1 MDQLRRQPEN
11 VIFTNTSP
19 LIIVRPYH
27 RLPQDT
33 YTMSSSAQLSTSRRL
48 QDLLLQLQSF
58 EEGTY
63 KAKDI
68 QERTALYLAN
78 ERQSPSALHAKVWK
92 TVPTTFL
99 QLVATADESY
109 VMSLA
114 SVAAL
119 ESIHQTN
126 VEPKK
131 IERRRRM
138 LEIMLMCI
146 IGSCDLSENRME
158 MIRLAKEDQTEYLE
172 NQEESRVGQSEKQRT
187 ASCRQKAHLRS
198 KAMEAIRRRF
208 KEFEETPTNE
218 RHDSGDYEGV
228 GCGKQPQ
235 YNDTHPSNVGDCP
248 TSTFDKLPGYGYV
261 DPRRLIVPEGG
272 RMGSELSEHSPIGT
286 VSLSNTDTFQN
297 NVPAFTEG
305 PTGSDPPSPN
315 RLPEW
320 YDDIGEKE
328 DLPRWSPSL
337 GGTTH
342 ITNLQSATTNSPSQG
357 LSTFEGFWPPFD

>member
-1 MDQLRRQPEN
+1 
-11 VIFTNTSP
+11 
-19 LIIVRPYH
+19 
-27 RLPQDT
+27 
-33 YTMSSSAQLSTSRRL
+33 MSSSAQLSTSRRL

-63 KAKDI
+63 KAKDT

-146 IGSCDLSENRME
+146 IGSCDLSENRMK

-208 KEFEETPTNE
+208 K
-218 RHDSGDYEGV
+218 
-228 GCGKQPQ
+228 
-235 YNDTHPSNVGDCP
+235 
-248 TSTFDKLPGYGYV
+248 
-261 DPRRLIVPEGG
+261 
-272 RMGSELSEHSPIGT
+272 
-286 VSLSNTDTFQN
+286 SLKR
-297 NVPAFTEG
+297 
-305 PTGSDPPSPN
+305 PPPMN
-315 RLPEW
+315 
-320 YDDIGEKE
+320 
-328 DLPRWSPSL
+328 
-337 GGTTH
+337 GTTLE
-342 ITNLQSATTNSPSQG
+342 ITKGLVVGSNRSTTIRILLMLGIAQQVLLTSFLGTAMWIPG
-357 LSTFEGFWPPFD
+357 D